1 MATRQ
6 HLVQV
11 CWLVGGVAGVVGGA
25 PCAVAGLASS
35 LDYFRTLPVSAAC
48 GKAGPWGAAATPMDF
63 LSTYN
68 DDLSAACLI
77 SSCRTDFDTSASNFQ
92 AIACDEAAQ
101 LGSSLAGVRNFC
113 RTFALTTTSPRCTD
127 ADAVDLGPLTAPC
140 FGLVPRSTQL
150 ADVVSPDTWASYAAG
165 VCNATSCV
173 TSMLNRI
180 NTLSDCYFPW
190 PALGGAPVSPKG
202 YYKATVNSMCS
213 LDICTDYY
221 WWSGQTNSYLCTWQP
236 PTNVTGS
243 CAASLGAIYATA
255 VSTACATAAF
265 NGTTS
270 LFLLQSTVLSS
281 EYSSVAEK
289 FAAIPTCVSDVL
301 KVQRKLTSVANCISS
316 ELSFAINTFVQVVT
330 SANTTT
336 SNPLCTASESNGL
349 LIKLN
354 HATAVDCSVLSDRF
368 VVWWDVLVPDQ
379 VSDLAIVAKSVACWS
394 AAMAYANSFPTCEY
408 VDVAKNEVAT
418 GVSAV
423 DRFSSFLLA
432 AQGAA
437 NPPPPPTPS
446 RTLSPSS
453 CFQAK
458 NYPTY
463 SFFNNVTLSA
473 ACVRVGP
480 WTASA
485 KPTDFLKSLSEF
497 IPFACSQSACRNDI
511 DTSASN
517 WQSISCDEAQAFGSS
532 LRNVYNLCKT
542 LTLSP
547 GNRTC
552 TDTDS
557 TTLGGMTSQCF
568 GLVPTATSLVDIV
581 LPASVS
587 SYATT
592 LCNQTCLTSVLNR
605 IDTLSECALDWPTLG
620 GAPVVSKEL
629 YKAYVNAMCNLDLC
643 QSVNYWYYGQSTTT
657 YVCNWTPPSS
667 SFSSC
672 SSKLAA
678 LYTTP
683 FSPACLRAAFNDSYV
698 LVVQYVVQGNY
709 EAHTRAMHPTCILD
723 VAAVTNKL
731 SAISPSSCALSLQFA
746 FETLMTVLTSTKE
759 SFSFTSATNSTWTGV
774 CNSTQVTALIAL
786 LDAPAPRVCSK
797 TNPAVILKWWDVYL
811 PFHLADLAWVGTSPS
826 CVWEATTY
834 LNSFPSCEWVDT
846 LTEQAV
852 GTSVA
857 SRVGRFLLA
866 TQKHDFEGVNPFNTT
881 ASTNA
886 ITLPTSGATCGA
898 NTAAFTYYQNVPLS
912 STCVGPWPATATA
925 VDLLSSSF
933 LPAACAQNPCRQ
945 DIVSSAANF
954 QSIGTCNA
962 SQTTATSLTKLG
974 TLCSNLTVTTNSTA
988 TRCTVADRATLVGS
1002 VPSECFGLV
1011 PSASSLLD
1019 LVLPVNLTVSY
1030 NRICA
1035 SSSCVTAIL
1044 NRIDSLPACWMTW
1057 DAMGGAPIIPKAL
1070 YKSYVNAM
1078 CSLDLCVDMNYW
1090 WYYGTPTKYL
1100 CSWSSSSTT
1109 SSSSTCAS
1117 KVAVAYTT
1125 PFSSSCVAAV
1135 WPNQTQPRTTYYV
1148 LQQAIQNDYF
1158 YLSRKLMNEPSCK
1171 LDVAAMA
1178 SQLDSI
1184 ASFTCAGSTSTNSI
1198 LLGIKTIQTVLAS
1211 PITPQEDLAVCTA
1224 SEMAVVRDR
1233 LSLAPSSS
1241 CPTYPF
1247 ANGSNQPKASSPGSG

>member
-1 MATRQ
+1 MMSVWLGLSTKFSSQYKTPFEDTSLDAATAATMRSERKLKLQEEVLLRQQDKIAAEIQKIEAAKKMIQRRQAREARRVAAEVNAAATVVQTAVRKHLTRRKELLAADVISLAWRQ
-6 HLVQV
+6 HCQRVEARRQEIEAKKAAAQCIAGSLRRHVRRRQREQGAVAVQRAGRKFLARRRAEDERLRRMAIDRQRRTAGALKIQSVFRCHVVRDTFLDIRDSVVQVQAAIRGHLCRRRRHEQMPPASGLEITPCDGEELGPEHDDDVEVDMLDQKTQVEPAIPREALGALSPVWRRRSSVQLPKLALSPKQLSDDMSEGRMSLSDMGGSSSPSRRLQKPCRQRRKTISVTLSPMPYKTVLVHQDQGDNSTAACRQRNHEDLRRKLLLRKEQDRLKELERQKRERREMAAMEREERASRVAWKVIARRESDKVQRQLKQELLDKAAATPMNRYERKPRGPIVPAKLLQQSMVVVVTKASESTIKKTATVKKKKRQKKGFTVQTTPESNQEMDGISESTREDRVEPREEDGDYWNDCAFDDLVDEAQLASLIV

-68 DDLSAACLI
+68 DDLPAACLI

-190 PALGGAPVSPKG
+190 SALGGAPVSPKG

-281 EYSSVAEK
+281 EYFSVAEK

-301 KVQRKLTSVANCISS
+301 KVQRKLTSVANCIST

-354 HATAVDCSVLSDRF
+354 HATAVDCSVLSDKF

-379 VSDLAIVAKSVACWS
+379 VSDLAIVTKSVACWN
-394 AAMAYANSFPTCEY
+394 AAIAYANSFPTCEY

-485 KPTDFLKSLSEF
+485 KPIDFLTSLSEF

-517 WQSISCDEAQAFGSS
+517 WQSISC
-532 LRNVYNLCKT
+532 
-542 LTLSP
+542 
-547 GNRTC
+547 
-552 TDTDS
+552 
-557 TTLGGMTSQCF
+557 
-568 GLVPTATSLVDIV
+568 
-581 LPASVS
+581 
-587 SYATT
+587 
-592 LCNQTCLTSVLNR
+592 
-605 IDTLSECALDWPTLG
+605 
-620 GAPVVSKEL
+620 
-629 YKAYVNAMCNLDLC
+629 
-643 QSVNYWYYGQSTTT
+643 
-657 YVCNWTPPSS
+657 
-667 SFSSC
+667 
-672 SSKLAA
+672 
-678 LYTTP
+678 
-683 FSPACLRAAFNDSYV
+683 
-698 LVVQYVVQGNY
+698 
-709 EAHTRAMHPTCILD
+709 
-723 VAAVTNKL
+723 
-731 SAISPSSCALSLQFA
+731 
-746 FETLMTVLTSTKE
+746 
-759 SFSFTSATNSTWTGV
+759 
-774 CNSTQVTALIAL
+774 
-786 LDAPAPRVCSK
+786 
-797 TNPAVILKWWDVYL
+797 
-811 PFHLADLAWVGTSPS
+811 
-826 CVWEATTY
+826 
-834 LNSFPSCEWVDT
+834 
-846 LTEQAV
+846 
-852 GTSVA
+852 
-857 SRVGRFLLA
+857 
-866 TQKHDFEGVNPFNTT
+866 
-881 ASTNA
+881 
-886 ITLPTSGATCGA
+886 
-898 NTAAFTYYQNVPLS
+898 
-912 STCVGPWPATATA
+912 
-925 VDLLSSSF
+925 
-933 LPAACAQNPCRQ
+933 
-945 DIVSSAANF
+945 
-954 QSIGTCNA
+954 
-962 SQTTATSLTKLG
+962 
-974 TLCSNLTVTTNSTA
+974 
-988 TRCTVADRATLVGS
+988 
-1002 VPSECFGLV
+1002 
-1011 PSASSLLD
+1011 
-1019 LVLPVNLTVSY
+1019 
-1030 NRICA
+1030 
-1035 SSSCVTAIL
+1035 
-1044 NRIDSLPACWMTW
+1044 
-1057 DAMGGAPIIPKAL
+1057 
-1070 YKSYVNAM
+1070 
-1078 CSLDLCVDMNYW
+1078 
-1090 WYYGTPTKYL
+1090 
-1100 CSWSSSSTT
+1100 
-1109 SSSSTCAS
+1109 
-1117 KVAVAYTT
+1117 
-1125 PFSSSCVAAV
+1125 
-1135 WPNQTQPRTTYYV
+1135 
-1148 LQQAIQNDYF
+1148 
-1158 YLSRKLMNEPSCK
+1158 
-1171 LDVAAMA
+1171 
-1178 SQLDSI
+1178 
-1184 ASFTCAGSTSTNSI
+1184 
-1198 LLGIKTIQTVLAS
+1198 
-1211 PITPQEDLAVCTA
+1211 
-1224 SEMAVVRDR
+1224 
-1233 LSLAPSSS
+1233 
-1241 CPTYPF
+1241 
-1247 ANGSNQPKASSPGSG
+1247 